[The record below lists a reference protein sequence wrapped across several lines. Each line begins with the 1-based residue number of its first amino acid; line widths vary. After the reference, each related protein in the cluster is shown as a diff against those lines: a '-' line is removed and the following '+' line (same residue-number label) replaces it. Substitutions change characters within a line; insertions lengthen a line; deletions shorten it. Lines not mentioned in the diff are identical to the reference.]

1 MVRGFV
7 GGVAYRFGVV
17 LDCLAGRLLVLACLV
32 ALLAYWGGGF

>member
-7 GGVAYRFGVV
+7 GVTYRFGVV

-32 ALLAYWGGGF
+32 ALFVYCGGGF